1 MRELGLALERER
13 GTAPEVIAE
22 LRTTVASELANVGHD
37 VSHVIV
43 VRYTGNDIV
52 EHSRDS
58 WSHDLVAKVEA
69 EMLAD
74 AKVADRAGLDGLD
87 DNAFWQAVG
96 ATIPAVPLRL
106 TGRSSSF
113 TPRFNGQTK
122 GVVHTHGGWLAG
134 VTHTMRTVFNANQD
148 DCLYVIGTRAGLR
161 ASPI

>member
-1 MRELGLALERER
+1 MGSEMCIRDRITLERADVMRELGLALERER

-69 EMLAD
+69 EMLAN

-96 ATIPAVPLRL
+96 ATIPAVPVEANWPLFIIYTSGS
-106 TGRSSSF
+106 TGK
-113 TPRFNGQTK
+113 PK
-122 GVVHTHGGWLAG
+122 GVVHTHGGW
-134 VTHTMRTVFNANQD
+134 
-148 DCLYVIGTRAGLR
+148 
-161 ASPI
+161 